1 MAATDR
7 SDIESAHSRSEP
19 EIVVS
24 AAWLADH
31 PECVIADV
39 RWALGIGAQR
49 DDFEA
54 GHLPGAIFIDLDQH
68 LADTRPHPATD
79 GRHPLPT
86 ADAFATSL
94 GALGIAAADTVV
106 AYDAVGGGIASRFVW
121 MLRSIG
127 HPAALLD
134 GGLKAFTGALET
146 GAGTPRRRAHVA
158 PRPWPTSMMVSADDV
173 TELVHAGVEAGIV
186 FDARSAERYQGSN
199 DPADP
204 RPGHIPGARSA
215 PWASNLATATGMMKS
230 PAELLNQFEALGA
243 HTDRPVIIS
252 CGSGVTACCDAVAL
266 TLAGFSD
273 VRIFVPSWS
282 GWASDPSRP
291 VATGPN
297 PEGS

>member
-1 MAATDR
+1 
-7 SDIESAHSRSEP
+7 
-19 EIVVS
+19 
-24 AAWLADH
+24 
-31 PECVIADV
+31 
-39 RWALGIGAQR
+39 
-49 DDFEA
+49 
-54 GHLPGAIFIDLDQH
+54 
-68 LADTRPHPATD
+68 
-79 GRHPLPT
+79 
-86 ADAFATSL
+86 
-94 GALGIAAADTVV
+94 
-106 AYDAVGGGIASRFVW
+106 VW